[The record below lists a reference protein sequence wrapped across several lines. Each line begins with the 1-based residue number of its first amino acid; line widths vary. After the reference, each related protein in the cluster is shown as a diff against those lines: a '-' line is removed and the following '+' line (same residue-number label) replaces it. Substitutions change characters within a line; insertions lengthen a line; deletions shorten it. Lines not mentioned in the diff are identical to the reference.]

1 MRLNSLRVLVLH
13 PSDTA
18 VRALAPFLAGAA
30 VRTRHPGGAWDVLVR
45 WGYADGPDAPYTL
58 NPSWALAHAAEPA
71 AARALL
77 QLNGVRCLTESTTKR
92 LSTRSV
98 VALRIHA
105 VDLCTVAI
113 RRLIGDR
120 EMPVRNLSP
129 RSAHVLETVARRA
142 LYALGL
148 HFGAVDVVV
157 AATGRPFVRRVDPS
171 PSCDDELAR
180 LYGVELARSLRT
192 LAVDAA
198 EPPRSRASRLLLGAD
213 PEFVIVRRDN
223 RTLRCAS
230 DLFPMDGSVGY
241 DRQRTMLHG
250 RHCHPIAEI
259 RPSPSGSPYALV
271 EHVRTELKKAYRLA
285 PDRNADWL
293 AGAHPAPGCFT
304 GGHVHFSGIRPTTF
318 LLRAL
323 DNYLAL
329 PSLLMEDPG
338 LARARRRRYGLLGS
352 FRRKEHGGFEYRTL
366 SSWLTGVRRARSTLC
381 LAKLV
386 AVEYPRLRRH
396 LLATPQAHRA
406 FYHGKKEVFREAV
419 EALWD
424 DMRGTDSYQEF
435 SQDLEGTRIWILNRR
450 QWREGADL
458 KRLWRV
464 V

>member
-1 MRLNSLRVLVLH
+1 MGRS
-13 PSDTA
+13 
-18 VRALAPFLAGAA
+18 RALGLCGRPQRALHVEPVLGVGPRGGTCSGA
-30 VRTRHPGGAWDVLVR
+30 
-45 WGYADGPDAPYTL
+45 
-58 NPSWALAHAAEPA
+58 
-71 AARALL
+71 ALL

-120 EMPVRNLSP
+120 EMPVRNLS
-129 RSAHVLETVARRA
+129 RAGARAGRPWRA
-142 LYALGL
+142 GPCALGL

-285 PDRNADWL
+285 PDMIADWL

-304 GGHVHFSGIRPTTF
+304 G
-318 LLRAL
+318 
-323 DNYLAL
+323 
-329 PSLLMEDPG
+329 
-338 LARARRRRYGLLGS
+338 
-352 FRRKEHGGFEYRTL
+352 
-366 SSWLTGVRRARSTLC
+366 
-381 LAKLV
+381 
-386 AVEYPRLRRH
+386 
-396 LLATPQAHRA
+396 
-406 FYHGKKEVFREAV
+406 
-419 EALWD
+419 
-424 DMRGTDSYQEF
+424 
-435 SQDLEGTRIWILNRR
+435 
-450 QWREGADL
+450 
-458 KRLWRV
+458 
-464 V
+464 